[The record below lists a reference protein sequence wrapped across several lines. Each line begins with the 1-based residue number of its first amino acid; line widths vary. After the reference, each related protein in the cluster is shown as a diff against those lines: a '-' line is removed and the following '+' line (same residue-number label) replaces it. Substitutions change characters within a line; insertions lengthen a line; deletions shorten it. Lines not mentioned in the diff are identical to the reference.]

1 MRNFT
6 TEMKKNALRI
16 IAGAMTAI
24 SLTAAPLTV
33 SAAEL
38 TNKSEDAIE
47 SQILV
52 PRCTPGSP
60 FLLSTNMESNTSK
73 SIRDGIFI
81 GNAAELTNK
90 SEDAIRKQ
98 ISIPRRQPGSS
109 FLLSTDME
117 INTSKSMRDGVFI
130 GNAAPSED
138 ACLVTYYTLDDYD
151 LPAIYPGEYITNDF
165 DEEVNLVFFD
175 SDVDYYVMVTIPAG
189 GDYLVQYQES
199 ASGITV
205 ETPDYWDC
213 FYVEDDY
220 FFFMPNT
227 GV

>member
-24 SLTAAPLTV
+24 SLTSAPLTV

-38 TNKSEDAIE
+38 TNNSETAVEKEI
-47 SQILV
+47 SV
-52 PRCTPGSP
+52 PRCNPGSP
-60 FLLSTNMESNTSK
+60 
-73 SIRDGIFI
+73 
-81 GNAAELTNK
+81 
-90 SEDAIRKQ
+90 
-98 ISIPRRQPGSS
+98 

-117 INTSKSMRDGVFI
+117 INTSKSFHDRLI
-130 GNAAPSED
+130 GNAACTFSKGPASSNAILCGNTFIGTAAPSEN

-151 LPAIYPGEYITNDF
+151 FPAIYPGEYVTNDF
-165 DEEVNLVFFD
+165 DEEMNLVFFD
-175 SDVDYYVMVTIPAG
+175 SNVDYYVMVTIPSG

>member
-38 TNKSEDAIE
+38 TNKSEAAIRKQISIPRCNPGSSFLLSTDMESNTSKSIRDGVFIGNAAELTNKSEDAIE

-60 FLLSTNMESNTSK
+60 FLLSTDIESNTSK
-73 SIRDGIFI
+73 SIHNR
-81 GNAAELTNK
+81 
-90 SEDAIRKQ
+90 
-98 ISIPRRQPGSS
+98 
-109 FLLSTDME
+109 
-117 INTSKSMRDGVFI
+117 VI

-175 SDVDYYVMVTIPAG
+175 SGVDYYVMVTIPAG